1 MRRIKSKKE
10 ESKKEKRN
18 QIILVVILV
27 VVLLGSTF
35 GVVVNSFG
43 KSDSKSNNKINYEG
57 SEFIYQNG
65 FWVFEVEEFVFY
77 FLNTPYE
84 TEGVVVKNNV
94 SKKISDYYNVPVY
107 IYSENSDA
115 EIEIYRNLYSL
126 AERIQETCVEGIE
139 CSDET
144 LPVKTCENNL
154 IIIQESETNEV
165 IQRRNCVYIY
175 GEKENLIK
183 TSDEFLFRLLNI
195 K

>member
-18 QIILVVILV
+18 QIILVTILV

-43 KSDSKSNNKINYEG
+43 NSNNEENEINYQG
-57 SEFIYQNG
+57 NEFIYQNG
-65 FWVFEVEEFVFY
+65 FWIFEVEEFVFY